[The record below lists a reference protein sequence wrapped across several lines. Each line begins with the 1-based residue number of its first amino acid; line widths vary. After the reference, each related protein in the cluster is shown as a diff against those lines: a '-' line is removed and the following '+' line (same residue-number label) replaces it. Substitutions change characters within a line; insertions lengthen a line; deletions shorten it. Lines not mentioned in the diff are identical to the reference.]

1 MPPRTARTK
10 KSISL
15 ATAASLCL
23 GVGLAGALPAA
34 AAELGDEPYRPG
46 IHFTPEKNWMNDP
59 NGMVYYKGV
68 YHLFFQHNPQGNVW
82 GNMSWGHATSKDL
95 VHWEQQP
102 LAIAGDAEEDI
113 FSGSV
118 VVDTNNTSG
127 LGTTKNPPLIA
138 IYTSAYKEGSEYAGL
153 QAQSLAYSLDDGQ
166 TWTKYKNNPVLN
178 RNSANFRDPKV
189 FWYSG
194 DDGRGYWVMTAVEAA
209 DHKAVLYKSKD
220 LKDWT
225 KLSEFG
231 PANATGGIWECPDLF
246 PLAVDGDPENVKW
259 VMVINMNPGGVSGGS
274 AGQYFVGDFDGTT
287 FTSETTKPA
296 PTMPEGK
303 LLAGFNDGTYNG
315 WTVTND
321 PASAE
326 GGPFGAKPAGG
337 TIPGQQKVTGY
348 QGAGLVNSFLGFD
361 QPTGTMLSDPF
372 TVEQDYLNFL
382 VGGGKHP
389 RVSDK
394 RDNKAPA
401 GELLFDGFEVPES
414 SDLSDYGWTGTG
426 SLVPENL
433 PFAGGGNMAI
443 GSHVINTYE
452 VGASGDDQMGT
463 ATSPEFAI
471 TKKRIGMLIGGGH
484 RRNDPSQKLE
494 VQLLVNGAVVESLA
508 GDNAGAMNW
517 KSFDT
522 EAYIGQNARIRVVD
536 QATGGWG
543 HLTLDHIVQTDEEV
557 VPRSDETTVNLV
569 VDHQTVRT
577 ITGSNSESLDF
588 ASWNV
593 KEFAGKQAQ
602 IEIVDNNREGWGH
615 ILADEFTQSDTAA
628 QSSLESYDWLDY
640 GRDYYASVS
649 FANMPQDQR
658 IMLGWMN
665 NWDYANDIPT
675 SPWRSAM
682 SLPRKVELTQTA
694 QGPRLT
700 QAPVEQVGML
710 GGKPQYMEHNKS
722 ITEGTRTLPQAASG
736 SIARVDLVL
745 DPGTAKTS
753 GITVHG
759 DATSSTVIGYDAE
772 SKKAYVDRR
781 NSGNTGFHPGFASV
795 EQMPVKLNS
804 NGEVVLR
811 VYLDRSSVEV
821 FAQDGQ
827 RTLTDQVFPNQGA
840 DRLGVF
846 AHGGTAKLK
855 SLKVT
860 ELEPSMFTSATR

>member
-1 MPPRTARTK
+1 M
-10 KSISL
+10 
-15 ATAASLCL
+15 
-23 GVGLAGALPAA
+23 PAA

-46 IHFTPEKNWMNDP
+46 IHFSPEKNWMNDP

-68 YHLFFQHNPQGNVW
+68 YHLYFQHNPKGNVW

-102 LAIAGDAEEDI
+102 LAIAGDAEEDV

-118 VVDTNNTSG
+118 VVDAKNTSG
-127 LGTTKNPPLIA
+127 LGTAKNPPLIA
-138 IYTSAYKEGSEYAGL
+138 VYTSAYKAGSEHAGL
-153 QAQSLAYSLDDGQ
+153 QAQSLAYSLDDGL

-189 FWYSG
+189 FWYTG
-194 DDGRGYWVMTAVEAA
+194 KDGQGYWVMTAVEAT
-209 DHKAVLYKSKD
+209 DHKAVLYKSKN

-231 PANATGGIWECPDLF
+231 PANATGGVWECPDLF
-246 PLAVDGDPENVKW
+246 PLAVDGDPNNVKW

-296 PTMPEGK
+296 PTMPEGE
-303 LLAGFNDGTYNG
+303 LLAGFNDGTYDG
-315 WTVTND
+315 WSVTND
-321 PASAE
+321 PNSDQA
-326 GGPFGAKPAGG
+326 GPFGTKPVAG
-337 TIPGQQKVTGY
+337 TVPGQQEVTGY
-348 QGAGLVNSFLGFD
+348 QGAGLVNSFLGSD

-372 TVEQDYLNFL
+372 TVDHDYQNFL
-382 VGGGKHP
+382 VGGGKHA

-394 RDNKAPA
+394 RDNKAP
-401 GELLFDGFEVPES
+401 GGDLLFEGFEIPEG
-414 SDLSDYGWTGTG
+414 SDLSEFGWSGTG

-443 GSHVINTYE
+443 GSHVINTWE
-452 VGASGDDQMGT
+452 AGGGGDDLTGT
-463 ATSPEFAI
+463 ATSPEFTI
-471 TKKRIGMLIGGGH
+471 TKQRIGMLIGGGH

-494 VQLLVNGAVVESLA
+494 VQLMVNGDVVQSLA

-522 EAYIGQNARIRVVD
+522 ASYAGQKAQIRVVD

-543 HLTLDHIVQTDEEV
+543 HLTLDHLVQTDEEV

-569 VDHQTVRT
+569 VDDKTVRT
-577 ITGSNSESLDF
+577 ATGTDSESLDF

-602 IEIVDNNREGWGH
+602 IEIVDNNKEGWGH
-615 ILADEFTQSDTAA
+615 ILADEFNQSNTAA
-628 QSSLESYDWLDY
+628 KSSLENYDWLDY
-640 GRDYYASVS
+640 GRDYYATVS
-649 FANMPQDQR
+649 FGNMPQDQR

-682 SLPRKVELTQTA
+682 TLPRKVGLTQTA
-694 QGPRLT
+694 DGPRLT
-700 QAPVEQVGML
+700 QAPVKQVSKL
-710 GGKPQYMEHNKS
+710 GGKPKYLETNKT
-722 ITEGTRTLPQAASG
+722 ITEGTRTLPQQAAG
-736 SIARVDLVL
+736 SIAQVDVVL

-759 DATSSTVIGYDAE
+759 DANSSTVIGYDAD
-772 SKKAYVDRR
+772 SKKVYVDRS
-781 NSGNTGFHPGFASV
+781 NSGNVGFHPAFASV
-795 EQMPVKLNS
+795 EEMPVELNS
-804 NGEVVLR
+804 NGEVTLR

-821 FAQDGQ
+821 FAQNGQ
-827 RTLTDQVFPNQGA
+827 RTLTDQVFPNAGA
-840 DRLGVF
+840 DQLGVF
-846 AHGGTAKLK
+846 ANGGTAKLK

-860 ELEPSMFTSATR
+860 ELQPSMFTSATN